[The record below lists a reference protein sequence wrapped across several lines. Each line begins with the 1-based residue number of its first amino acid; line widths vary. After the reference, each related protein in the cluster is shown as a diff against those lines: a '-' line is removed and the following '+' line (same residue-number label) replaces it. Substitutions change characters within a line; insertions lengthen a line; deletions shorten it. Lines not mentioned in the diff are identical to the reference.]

1 MDLSNEYQKN
11 VHNMDYYDSNN
22 FNGNNNQINNN
33 INYQNYNCSNDNNSL
48 SYNNSEN
55 FQNIQEQPLQVQSS
69 KILITKI
76 NKIYN
81 YLFLYEQNSL
91 YHGKTESE
99 KAKIR
104 LLNLINLLL
113 FIISGFT
120 LKIND
125 NNNNLSNYFQNI
137 SQLNKILKY
146 LNCKFL
152 LKNPISTE
160 EYIFL
165 TIYYI
170 DFFELFKSYI
180 DFLKTQQNE
189 LLVSFNNLY
198 LSINTENFYNETN
211 SNDNLKKICKN
222 KSNSVLQSYNKLHY
236 IISNIKKQL
245 DILINQIYK
254 LNEIKL
260 NQSILGNRYK
270 IEEILL
276 ISDND
281 IFSDYKQKYLSSENN
296 KFINTALQNLI
307 EAIKIFAD
315 TYDLL
320 YKEIKNYDLSEEI
333 VNNEYNVLGT
343 DEKEGGKVNKEKLEL
358 VKKLIEVKYFLH
370 DFDINGFK
378 KFFNDLQGNINY
390 NISEI
395 KNKSPELINGE
406 EFSNMLNKV
415 LIQLQNYIAKNIIDL
430 NNMVQCNID
439 VERMGKNIES
449 AQKMILDGNMNIWD
463 KYKIYLFSI
472 KEYLENFFKK
482 NINNIN
488 MILNNKEQGIQK
500 EFTIL
505 NKEK

>member
-1 MDLSNEYQKN
+1 MDLSNEYQKSI
-11 VHNMDYYDSNN
+11 HNDDYYSTNN
-22 FNGNNNQINNN
+22 FNDNNNMNN
-33 INYQNYNCSNDNNSL
+33 INDNYQNYNFNDDNNSL
-48 SYNNSEN
+48 SYNNNDN
-55 FQNIQEQPLQVQSS
+55 FQDFPEQPIQVQSS

-81 YLFLYEQNSL
+81 FLFLYENHSQYYN
-91 YHGKTESE
+91 KNESE
-99 KAKIR
+99 KANIR
-104 LLNLINLLL
+104 LSNLINLIL
-113 FIISGFT
+113 FVISGFT
-120 LKIND
+120 LKLND
-125 NNNNLSNYFQNI
+125 NSNTSNSFQNI
-137 SQLNKILKY
+137 PQLNKILKY

-160 EYIFL
+160 EYVFL

-170 DFFELFKSYI
+170 DFFELFKYYI

-198 LSINTENFYNETN
+198 LSINTENFINETN

-276 ISDND
+276 ISDNE
-281 IFSDYKQKYLSSENN
+281 IFSDYRQKYLSSENN
-296 KFINTALQNLI
+296 KFVNIALQNVI

-315 TYDLL
+315 AYDLL
-320 YKEIKNYDLSEEI
+320 YKEIKNYDLSDEI
-333 VNNEYNVLGT
+333 INYEYEVLMT
-343 DEKEGGKVNKEKLEL
+343 DEKEGGKVNKEKIEL
-358 VKKLIEVKYFLH
+358 IKKLIGIKFFLH

-395 KNKSPELINGE
+395 KNKNSDLINGE

-415 LIQLQNYIAKNIIDL
+415 LIQLQNYISKNVIDL
-430 NNMVQCNID
+430 NNMLKCNID

-449 AQKMILDGNMNIWD
+449 AQKMLLDGNRNIWD
-463 KYKIYLFSI
+463 TYKVYLFSI
-472 KEYLENFFKK
+472 KEYLESFFKK
-482 NINNIN
+482 NINDIN
-488 MILNNKEQGIQK
+488 LILNNKEQGIKK
-500 EFTIL
+500 EYTIL